1 MNNKKIFYIS
11 WKGEESGAFSKEEI
25 LEMLNLGKIGYL
37 HKIRT
42 KSSQWIPIKDTNLD
56 EIETITLQKTGQFVE
71 HKTDY
76 FTMLMYAT
84 AGLSF
89 LSLWILGV
97 SIGLSVYAYL
107 INDKKNAIISLIL
120 TIVISLSG
128 YYFFDAIYPIISE

>member
-42 KSSQWIPIKDTNLD
+42 ESTQWILLKDANLD
-56 EIETITLQKTGQFVE
+56 EIESAVPQKPE
-71 HKTDY
+71 NKTD
-76 FTMLMYAT
+76 FFAVLMYAT

-89 LSLWILGV
+89 LSFWILGV

-107 INDKKNAIISLIL
+107 MSDKKNAIISFI
-120 TIVISLSG
+120 IAIIISLSG
-128 YYFFDAIYPIISE
+128 YYFFETIYPTISE